1 MWSSRT
7 LSRNIGSQY
16 YYRLLQSPK
25 KDKVIAEMQEL
36 TRPLQQDKDEIV
48 KNPVVAEFLGLE
60 NTDYS
65 ESELEQAIIDHLQ
78 KFIMEMGR
86 GFAYMGRQQ
95 LIRTDTQDQ
104 IVAET
109 PPELKKQL
117 DMSFAIADKLDATLK
132 ELGLTQKEFA
142 HMIGHTQAEVSR
154 WLSGTHN
161 FTLATLAKISVA
173 LDVNL
178 FTV

>member
-1 MWSSRT
+1 MR
-7 LSRNIGSQY
+7 
-16 YYRLLQSPK
+16 
-25 KDKVIAEMQEL
+25 
-36 TRPLQQDKDEIV
+36 
-48 KNPVVAEFLGLE
+48 
-60 NTDYS
+60 
-65 ESELEQAIIDHLQ
+65 QATTAAKL
-78 KFIMEMGR
+78 F
-86 GFAYMGRQQ
+86 
-95 LIRTDTQDQ
+95 DQ

-117 DMSFAIADKLDATLK
+117 DMSFAIADKLDAALK
-132 ELGLTQKEFA
+132 ERGLTQKEFA

-173 LDVNL
+173 LGVTL

>member
-1 MWSSRT
+1 M
-7 LSRNIGSQY
+7 
-16 YYRLLQSPK
+16 K
-25 KDKVIAEMQEL
+25 
-36 TRPLQQDKDEIV
+36 
-48 KNPVVAEFLGLE
+48 
-60 NTDYS
+60 
-65 ESELEQAIIDHLQ
+65 QATTAAKL
-78 KFIMEMGR
+78 F
-86 GFAYMGRQQ
+86 
-95 LIRTDTQDQ
+95 DQ

-132 ELGLTQKEFA
+132 ERGMTQKEFA

-173 LDVNL
+173 LGVDL
-178 FTV
+178 LTV